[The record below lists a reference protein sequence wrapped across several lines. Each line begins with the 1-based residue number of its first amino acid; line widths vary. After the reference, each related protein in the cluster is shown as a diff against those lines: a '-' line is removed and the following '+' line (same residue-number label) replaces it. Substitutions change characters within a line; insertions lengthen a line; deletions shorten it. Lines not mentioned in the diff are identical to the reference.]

1 MRNPADEL
9 VGPVENLLEI
19 VSSVSQEPLC
29 LLTIE
34 QEARGRRNFRFTW
47 VNDAFTELLNV
58 PEERLLGMTFFDLL
72 PRGGQLY
79 EVLDSVAATGM
90 PRSGE
95 TDVHPIVAPSTR
107 IRYRVVHTPHG
118 LAVSVSDRSAE
129 RHAQERA
136 SWLEQLLITGV
147 ELSAVSAA
155 ILRPIRSAD
164 QTIVDFSVEHLNQIA
179 CLQLGRDRDQLVGA
193 TLSQFLKQAPRNG
206 GLIERIALA
215 VEAGSPTVFETQLQ
229 GARVGFEWLRC
240 HVVPLSDIVVVHIDD
255 ISERRTAERVL
266 AASEQRYRSL
276 FETANEGI
284 ALHDLNGRFTFINEA
299 FATMLSTTPDALV
312 GRSALEV
319 VANSERQRSI
329 SDAESARRGDE
340 PRVQRQ
346 MLMKRA
352 DGSEFWVF
360 VSTNMTRDV
369 NGDVDGFLVMALDI
383 DQRIQAEN
391 ALRSSEARYR
401 AVVENADVLIALTD
415 ASGTLVY
422 ANELLVDT
430 LGWPRSELVGQ
441 PATMLYTDEDRDR
454 VAQGLRMLING
465 EIESGQSRN
474 SIQRRDGRSI
484 PTVGSAVALRDPQG
498 NCEGLV
504 IVGADISQ
512 LVEKE
517 NARRDLA
524 AALAVAEQ
532 NERERL
538 ASDLHDGPVQ
548 TLTALSMRL
557 GAAGVAHAH
566 DPVVERILSAAEEAV
581 TTTIGELRMLMFQLT
596 PPDLDSERLGHC
608 LLDRARKILGPT
620 VQVTLHDE
628 IRGFVDEPATKTL
641 FRIAQEAI
649 VNAAKHAR
657 ADEVTLSLS
666 ETRTSFIVEVEDNGV
681 GGNPAAFT
689 KHAAGHL
696 GVRGMTDRAR
706 TLGGVCDIT
715 SAPGQ
720 GTSVFIRIPRSPVH
734 ADGPTSSPSTIGRD
748 DEPDEQ

>member
-1 MRNPADEL
+1 MRHTTDSL

-19 VSSVSQEPLC
+19 VSSVSQEALC
-29 LLTIE
+29 LLSVETE
-34 QEARGRRNFRFTW
+34 DSGRRNFRFTW

-79 EVLDSVAATGM
+79 DVLDSVASTGRS
-90 PRSGE
+90 RSGE

-107 IRYRVVHTPHG
+107 IRYRVVHTPYG

-129 RHAQERA
+129 RDAQERA

-147 ELSAVSAA
+147 ELSTVSAA
-155 ILRPIRSAD
+155 ILRPIRSDNQA
-164 QTIVDFSVEHLNQIA
+164 IVDFSVEHLNQIA
-179 CLQLGRDRDQLVGA
+179 CLQLGRERDQLVGS
-193 TLSQFLKQAPRNG
+193 TLSQLLKQAPRKG
-206 GLIERIALA
+206 GLIERISLA
-215 VEAGSPTVFETQLQ
+215 VETGTPTVFETQLQ

-240 HVVPLSDIVVVHIDD
+240 HVVPLSDIVVVHLDD
-255 ISERRTAERVL
+255 ISARRTAERVL

-299 FATMLSTTPDALV
+299 FATMLGTTPDALI
-312 GRSALEV
+312 GRSALDV
-319 VANSERQRSI
+319 IAGSERKRSI
-329 SDAESARRGDE
+329 SDAESARRGDQT
-340 PRVQRQ
+340 RVQRQ

-360 VSTNMTRDV
+360 VSTNMTCDIS
-369 NGDVDGFLVMALDI
+369 GDVDGFLVMALDI

-415 ASGTLVY
+415 ANGYLVY
-422 ANELLVDT
+422 ANELLAET
-430 LGWPRSELVGQ
+430 LGWPRSELLGQ
-441 PATMLYTDEDRDR
+441 PATVLYTDEDRDR
-454 VAQGLRMLING
+454 VAEGLRMLMDG
-465 EIESGQSRN
+465 EIEAGQSRN
-474 SIQRRDGRSI
+474 AIRRRDGRSI
-484 PTVGSAVALRDPQG
+484 PTVGSAVALRDPLG
-498 NCEGLV
+498 NFEGLV

-532 NERERL
+532 NERERI
-538 ASDLHDGPVQ
+538 AADLHDGPVQ

-557 GAAGVAHAH
+557 GAAGVAHAN
-566 DPVVERILSAAEEAV
+566 DPVVERILVAAEEAV
-581 TTTIGELRMLMFQLT
+581 TTTISELRMLMFQLT

-608 LLDRARKILGPT
+608 LLDRARKLLGST
-620 VQVTLHDE
+620 VRVTLHDE
-628 IRGFVDEPATKTL
+628 IRGFVDDTTTKTL

-649 VNAAKHAR
+649 VNTAKHAR
-657 ADEVTLSLS
+657 ANEVTLSLS
-666 ETRTSFIVEVEDNGV
+666 ETRSSFIVEVEDNGV
-681 GGNPAAFT
+681 GGDPASFAKRT
-689 KHAAGHL
+689 AGHL
-696 GVRGMTDRAR
+696 GVRGMIDRAR

-720 GTSVFIRIPRSPVH
+720 GTSVFIRIPRSPFWIDDASHSLVGTGP
-734 ADGPTSSPSTIGRD
+734 DG
-748 DEPDEQ
+748 EPAHT